1 MTRPEPID
9 PIGRFLRDRQRAM
22 SLGDPRASLCV
33 VASVRSDGIPSAR
46 TLVIRVIEERLGIF
60 VNATSPKY
68 REFSASQTVS
78 AIAYFPSISV
88 QYRFTAALRKMESAL
103 VHSFWQNR
111 PAASKRLEAL
121 YDRHPQSSVVE
132 SAEYL
137 IRSVSE
143 LDVPKEA
150 PPSAVGFFFDPYR
163 SIERLEL
170 DNSSGI
176 HERQLYSLTEG
187 SWTVARLVP

>member
-1 MTRPEPID
+1 M
-9 PIGRFLRDRQRAM
+9 RDRQRAM
-22 SLGDPRASLCV
+22 SLGDPTASLCV
-33 VASVRSDGIPSAR
+33 VASVGSDGTPSAR

-68 REFSASQTVS
+68 EEFSASQTVS

-88 QYRFTAALRKMESAL
+88 QYRFTTALRQMESAL

-111 PAASKRLEAL
+111 PAASKKLEAL
-121 YDRHPQSSVVE
+121 YRKHPQSSVVE
-132 SAEYL
+132 SSEYL
-137 IRSVSE
+137 TRSVSA
-143 LDVPKEA
+143 LDTPQEA

-170 DNSSGI
+170 DYSSGI
-176 HERQLYSLTEG
+176 HERRLYSFTEG
-187 SWTVARLVP
+187 SWTAASLVP